1 VLADFQEEVR
11 VTTFVPIPGAWLG
24 GWCWKHVV
32 PLLCDEGH
40 EVYTLTLATHRLLLR
55 LKSDE

>member
-11 VTTFVPIPGAWLG
+11 VTTFVLILGAWLG

-32 PLLCDEGH
+32 PLVRDEGH
-40 EVYTLTLATHRLLLR
+40 EVYTLTLAGLGEREHLARP
-55 LKSDE
+55 E